1 MRLCP
6 AGAGLFAVGR
16 VYGGR
21 QRPSL
26 SCGLEPLLTAALRD
40 ADTNLMSAVSTTPAQ
55 TAAEAVAFPRVL
67 ARSLALP
74 LIFVAATAYHF
85 LQSRGHATTTVFNDE
100 LLYAKL
106 SQSIAAGHGL
116 SIRGEHFFFPAPL
129 ASLVQAPAWL
139 IFSLPDAYA
148 VAKFL
153 NAAVMSAAAF
163 PAYWLARQVVRPSFA
178 LLTAAAAVA
187 TPAMFY
193 HGYLMSEALA
203 YPVFL
208 ATVAILVR
216 ALAAQSRRLALEVP
230 AICVVAIATRVQF
243 LVLPLAYLIG
253 VAICGR
259 GAYRRHLVPA
269 ALTALLVAAL
279 VGLPGVLGQYGQAST
294 QLGHDPGALAHWA
307 LSTGVLLP
315 YGLGLAIV
323 PGALFGLGL
332 MFARPRASMERAIAT
347 LTVTCTTFFL
357 GQALLISA
365 GEAQRPLERYLFYV
379 TPLFF
384 LAFFA
389 YAERGAPRRFLYGGL
404 GCIGALLLSN
414 VSLPGM
420 TGTAAFFFDAPTL
433 TGYARAA
440 YRLGFPNASL
450 LYFALPL
457 ALALLTSVV
466 PLTRRGAPHFFALVA
481 IGLMGVSGAAVYATD
496 RLSSGWDVRTFG
508 ADPQD
513 WLDRSGLGPARYLSL
528 PRSNDF
534 FGTQV
539 ESWNRDLQGIVV
551 LGKPATDPYPVESA
565 HVATDGRL
573 VIDGRPT
580 RSEVFVVNVNGSAID
595 LEGRVVASPRE
606 DLVAYRVP
614 ANAHVRSLARGLS
627 PDGWARERL
636 EYRVW
641 PQGAGRYELTLTLPK
656 GTPPR
661 KAMLTVG
668 AERRTVTIRAMTR
681 LHLSIPTT
689 GAPLKLAVEVP
700 GAALGGR
707 ILGVQVLALRFVRT

>member
-1 MRLCP
+1 
-6 AGAGLFAVGR
+6 
-16 VYGGR
+16 
-21 QRPSL
+21 
-26 SCGLEPLLTAALRD
+26 
-40 ADTNLMSAVSTTPAQ
+40 MSAVPTTPAQ
-55 TAAEAVAFPRVL
+55 TAAEAVAFPRTL
-67 ARSLALP
+67 ARALALP
-74 LIFVAATAYHF
+74 LIFATATAYHF

-139 IFSLPDAYA
+139 ISSLPDAYA

-153 NAAVMSAAAF
+153 NAAVMSAAVF

-187 TPAMFY
+187 TPAMVY

-208 ATVAILVR
+208 VTVAVLAR
-216 ALAAQSRRLALEVP
+216 ALAAQSNRLALEVP
-230 AICVVAIATRVQF
+230 AVCVLAIATRVQF
-243 LVLPLAYLIG
+243 LVLPLAYLVG
-253 VAICGR
+253 VAVCGR

-269 ALTALLVAAL
+269 GLTALLVTAL
-279 VGLPGVLGQYGQAST
+279 VGLPGVLGQYGQAGT
-294 QLGHDPGALAHWA
+294 QVGHAPGPIAHWA
-307 LSTGVLLP
+307 VTNGILLV
-315 YGLGLAIV
+315 YGLGLAVV
-323 PGALFGLGL
+323 PGAIFGLGL
-332 MFARPRASMERAIAT
+332 MLGRPRLPIERAVAV
-347 LTVTCTTFFL
+347 LTVVCTIFFV
-357 GQALLISA
+357 GQSSLIGA

-389 YAERGAPRRFLYGGL
+389 YTERGAPRRFLYGGL
-404 GCIGALLLSN
+404 ACIGAVLLSL

-433 TGYARAA
+433 TGFARAA
-440 YRLGFPNASL
+440 YQFGFPNAAL
-450 LYFALPL
+450 LYGALPL
-457 ALALLTSVV
+457 ALALLASVV

-481 IGLMGVSGAAVYATD
+481 IGLMGASGVAVYATD
-496 RLSSGWDVRTFG
+496 RLSSGWDARTFG
-508 ADPQD
+508 SDPQD

-551 LGKPATDPYPVESA
+551 LGKPATDPYPVEAA

-573 VIDGRPT
+573 VIAGRPT
-580 RSEVFVVNVNGSAID
+580 RSEVLVVNVNGSAID
-595 LEGRVVASPRE
+595 LAGRVVARPRE
-606 DLVAYRVP
+606 GIVAYRVP
-614 ANAHVRSLARGLS
+614 ANAHVRSLAIGLS

-641 PQGAGRYELTLTLPK
+641 PQRAGRYELTLSLPE

-661 KAMLTVG
+661 KATPSAG
-668 AERRTVTIRAMTR
+668 GEERTVTLRAAKR
-681 LHLSIPTT
+681 LRLSIPST

-707 ILGVQVLALRFVRT
+707 ILGAQVIALRFVRT